1 MNFDL
6 DDKSALVEFSHSSL
20 TDIVMSLLIFFLLT
34 SQFVVLTGVKV
45 TLPGSKANSSTD
57 AAQIVVVI
65 SEDKSL
71 YVNTEYVVLNELENK
86 LKQLKTKINTDNLI
100 IKADKSVPVELI
112 IKVIDAGKLSGLGK
126 FTLQTEKKLE

>member
-6 DDKSALVEFSHSSL
+6 DDKSTIVEFSHSSL

-45 TLPGSKANSSTD
+45 KLPGSNANTNSD

-65 SEDKSL
+65 SEDQKY
-71 YVNTEYVVLNELENK
+71 YVNTDFVMPEELEQKIKSLK
-86 LKQLKTKINTDNLI
+86 LKTNNDNLI
-100 IKADKSVPVELI
+100 IKADKNVPIELV
-112 IKVIDAGKLSGLGK
+112 IKAIDAAKLAGMNK
-126 FTLQTEKKLE
+126 FTIQTEKKI

>member
-1 MNFDL
+1 MKFEV
-6 DDKSALVEFSHSSL
+6 DDKSTLVEFSHSSL

-45 TLPGSKANSSTD
+45 TLPGSKVNSTTD

-65 SEDKSL
+65 SEDKNI
-71 YVNTEYVVLNELENK
+71 YVNTELVMINEVETK
-86 LKQLKTKINTDNLI
+86 LKQLKSKINSDNLI

-112 IKVIDAGKLSGLGK
+112 IKVIDAGKLAGLGK

>member
-6 DDKSALVEFSHSSL
+6 DDKSTLVEFSHSSL

-71 YVNTEYVVLNELENK
+71 YVNTEYVVLSELENK

>member
-1 MNFDL
+1 MKFEV
-6 DDKSALVEFSHSSL
+6 DDKSTLVEFSHSSL

-45 TLPGSKANSSTD
+45 TLPGSKVNSTTD

-65 SEDKSL
+65 SEDKNI
-71 YVNTEYVVLNELENK
+71 YVNTELVMINEVEAK
-86 LKQLKTKINTDNLI
+86 LKQLKAKINSDNLI

-112 IKVIDAGKLSGLGK
+112 IKVIDAGKLAGLGK

>member
-6 DDKSALVEFSHSSL
+6 EDKSTLVEFSHSSL

-65 SEDKSL
+65 S
-71 YVNTEYVVLNELENK
+71 
-86 LKQLKTKINTDNLI
+86 
-100 IKADKSVPVELI
+100 
-112 IKVIDAGKLSGLGK
+112 
-126 FTLQTEKKLE
+126 

>member
-6 DDKSALVEFSHSSL
+6 DDKSTIVEFSHSSL

-45 TLPGSKANSSTD
+45 KLPGSNANTDSD

-65 SEDKSL
+65 SEDQKY
-71 YVNTEYVVLNELENK
+71 YVNTDFVMPEELEQKIKSLK
-86 LKQLKTKINTDNLI
+86 LKTNNDNLI
-100 IKADKSVPVELI
+100 IKADKNVPIELV
-112 IKVIDAGKLSGLGK
+112 IKAIDAAKLAGMNK
-126 FTLQTEKKLE
+126 FTIQTEKKI